1 MARIHPTALVEA
13 SAELA
18 EDVEIGP
25 YAIVG
30 PHVSIGAGTRVGPH
44 TVVTGHTRV
53 GAHNRI
59 FQFASI
65 GEAPQDKKYAS
76 EPTQLVIGDHN
87 TIREFCTFNLGVPG
101 AGGVTRVGND
111 NWIMAYTHIAHDCRV
126 DDHTTLANNT
136 TLAGHVHL
144 ADWVTVVVR

>member
-87 TIREFCTFNLGVPG
+87 TIREFCTFNVGTVQDT
-101 AGGVTRVGND
+101 GVTT
-111 NWIMAYTHIAHDCRV
+111 I
-126 DDHTTLANNT
+126 
-136 TLAGHVHL
+136 
-144 ADWVTVVVR
+144 